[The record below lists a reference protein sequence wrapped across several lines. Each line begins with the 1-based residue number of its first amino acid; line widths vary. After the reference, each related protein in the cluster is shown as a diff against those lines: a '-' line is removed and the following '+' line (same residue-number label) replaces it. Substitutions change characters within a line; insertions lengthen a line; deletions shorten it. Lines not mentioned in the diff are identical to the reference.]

1 MKSIGAWVKTSM
13 YGKKYMGAER
23 TSILVSKDG
32 KILKIW
38 RKVRVPGHV
47 QEVLNYLEQKEI

>member
-1 MKSIGAWVKTSM
+1 
-13 YGKKYMGAER
+13 MGAER